1 MQLTFGSLPLHL
13 TLVMNYIFDT
23 NTNASCNNNTPHY
36 NHGPTIVSNFT
47 NIFKNIDATI
57 QIYSLTI
64 QESFTSFKKIK
75 CIYNALIT
83 KIMDNFIL
91 VKLVEAFHCPQ
102 MFYQICFKIVISLW
116 ILQIFNVFHVY
127 LENQSMLQLTNT
139 CRMVQDYYPFYLQW
153 SYCA

>member
-23 NTNASCNNNTPHY
+23 NTNASCNDNTPHY